1 MQEYEG
7 NIFQLMD
14 DFSVES
20 NTQYMLRYE
29 NKDNILFKNIHV
41 GKLFQRIKI
50 TLSIKNLTG
59 DIIPKTENEENPTT
73 LVEAIG
79 SGDEYKLLFD
89 VLKYNTKL
97 SKKEI
102 SDILRKETVCE
113 EKNKNYI
120 FIIEFSPYKLY
131 N

>member
-41 GKLFQRIKI
+41 GKLFRRIKI

-79 SGDEYKLLFD
+79 AGDEYKLLFD

-113 EKNKNYI
+113 DKNTNYI
-120 FIIEFSPYKLY
+120 FIIEFSPNYLY
-131 N
+131 

>member
-1 MQEYEG
+1 MEEYDG
-7 NIFQLMD
+7 HIFQLMD

-20 NTQYMLRYE
+20 NTQYIVKYE
-29 NKDNILFKNIHV
+29 NKEDILFTNIHV
-41 GKLFQRIKI
+41 GKLFRNIKMTI
-50 TLSIKNLTG
+50 SIKNLTG

-79 SGDEYKLLFD
+79 TGDEYKLLFN
-89 VLKYNTKL
+89 LLEYNTKL

-102 SDILRKETVCE
+102 SDILRHETVCE
-113 EKNKNYI
+113 DKNINYI